1 MPTDPRSRVLQVRLT
16 AGEVEALRTLAAAA
30 NMKPSE
36 WTRALFAPLL
46 IFEMSKASNAVT
58 VPCVPLLDLHVSP
71 TDPLPVPRGGKT
83 GSRDPGC
90 TAPNCRPRASGHD
103 LFPGHAGA

>member
-71 TDPLPVPRGGKT
+71 TDPLPIPLPIRV
-83 GSRDPGC
+83 DP
-90 TAPNCRPRASGHD
+90 TAQIMAEAALAEGLQRRYTRQ
-103 LFPGHAGA
+103 